1 MGWTTGIEPATTGIT
16 IRGSTNWATST
27 IKQEQHWAASKD
39 GAPGRIRTCD
49 PRLRRPLLYPTELR
63 AQILKAGKWSGMRDS
78 NPRHPAPK
86 AGALPDCANPRL
98 SYQAVS
104 LASAHNTDRACFRQ
118 CEITT
123 SDKNIR
129 EFFQMLINRTRLDE
143 ILCL

>member
-1 MGWTTGIEPATTGIT
+1 MNPRPPE
-16 IRGSTNWATST
+16 SQS
-27 IKQEQHWAASKD
+27 
-39 GAPGRIRTCD
+39 GA
-49 PRLRRPLLYPTELR
+49 LPTELR
-63 AQILKAGKWSGMRDS
+63 PPLILLTKRLQKGLYWKLVRPAGFEPATHGLEGRCSIQLSYGRILQAGKWSGMRDS

-129 EFFQMLINRTRLDE
+129 EIFQMLINRTRLDE
-143 ILCL
+143 LLCL

>member
-1 MGWTTGIEPATTGIT
+1 MNPRPPE
-16 IRGSTNWATST
+16 SQS
-27 IKQEQHWAASKD
+27 
-39 GAPGRIRTCD
+39 GA
-49 PRLRRPLLYPTELR
+49 LPTELR
-63 AQILKAGKWSGMRDS
+63 PPLNRNNIGLHQKMARPAGFEPATHGLEGRCSIQLSYGRILQAGKWSGMRDS

-86 AGALPDCANPRL
+86 AGALPGCANPRL

-129 EFFQMLINRTRLDE
+129 EFFQMLINRAGLDE
-143 ILCL
+143 LLCL

>member
-1 MGWTTGIEPATTGIT
+1 MAVSECLAPLKPTYKPIYKINGARLQAT
-16 IRGSTNWATST
+16 N
-27 IKQEQHWAASKD
+27 
-39 GAPGRIRTCD
+39 
-49 PRLRRPLLYPTELR
+49 LLSFMS
-63 AQILKAGKWSGMRDS
+63 WSGMRDS

-129 EFFQMLINRTRLDE
+129 EFFQMLINRAGLDE
-143 ILCL
+143 LLCL